1 MSNRNVLV
9 TGGAGYV
16 GSHVCKILKDKG
28 YTPVVFDNLSTGH
41 KEFVKWGPLY
51 VGDILSVNHLE
62 SAFREFSISSVI
74 HCAAKAYVSE
84 SVSDPIKYYRENIT
98 GSTNVLETFIKHG
111 GNYFVFSSSCAVY
124 GNTTNIRIKEDHQTI
139 PINPYGFTKLAIEK
153 LILDLKNIHK
163 FNYAIL
169 RYFNAA
175 GAEPLNNIGELHE
188 PETHLIPLMMQSLKT
203 QEIFKIFGN
212 DYSTHDGTAI
222 RDFVHVSDIALA
234 HTNSLELLAS
244 SKQDVLC
251 NIGSGEEIS
260 VLDLVLQMQKLDPK
274 FQYVFEKRR
283 TGDPE
288 YLVAN
293 NEFSRTILKMDYTN
307 SNISNIL
314 KTAQQWSKNISIDS
328 NKSTI

>member
-1 MSNRNVLV
+1 MNNRNILV

-16 GSHVCKILKDKG
+16 GSHICKILKDKG

-51 VGDILSVNHLE
+51 VGDILSLSDLE
-62 SAFREFSISSVI
+62 SAFQKFSISSVI

-84 SVSDPIKYYRENIT
+84 SVSNPIKYYRENIN
-98 GSTNVLETFIKHG
+98 GSINLLETFIKYRG
-111 GNYFVFSSSCAVY
+111 SYFVFSSSCAVY
-124 GNTTNIRIKEDHQTI
+124 GNTTNIRIKENHEAT

-163 FNYAIL
+163 FNFAIL

-175 GAEPLNNIGELHE
+175 GAELESNIGEWHE
-188 PETHLIPLMMQSLKT
+188 PETHVIPLMINSLKT
-203 QEIFKIFGN
+203 QDAFKIFGN
-212 DYSTHDGTAI
+212 DYSTYDGTAI
-222 RDFVHVSDIALA
+222 RDFVHVSDLALA
-234 HTNSLELLAS
+234 HTNSLEFLAS
-244 SKQDVLC
+244 SKQDILC
-251 NIGSGEEIS
+251 NIGSGDEIS
-260 VLDLVLQMQKLDPK
+260 VLDLVLQMQKLDPE
-274 FQYVFEKRR
+274 FHYIFEKRR

-293 NEFSRTILKMDYTN
+293 NELSKIKLKMEYKN

-314 KTAQQWSKNISIDS
+314 KTALQWSKNITINS
-328 NKSTI
+328 NQ

>member
-16 GSHVCKILKDKG
+16 GSHICKILNDRG

-51 VGDILSVNHLE
+51 VGDILSLSDLDSV
-62 SAFREFSISSVI
+62 FREFSISSVI

-98 GSTNVLETFIKHG
+98 GSINVLDTFVRYG
-111 GNYFVFSSSCAVY
+111 GSYFVFSSSCAVY
-124 GNTTNIRIKEDHQTI
+124 GNTTKIRIKEDHETT

-153 LILDLKNIHK
+153 LIRDLKNIHK
-163 FNYAIL
+163 FNFAIL

-175 GAEPLNNIGELHE
+175 GAETQSDLGELHE
-188 PETHLIPLMMQSLKT
+188 PETHIIPLMMNSLKT
-203 QEIFKIFGN
+203 QSVFKIFGN

-222 RDFVHVSDIALA
+222 RDFVHVSDLALA
-234 HTNSLELLAS
+234 HINSLEFLSS

-251 NIGSGEEIS
+251 NIGSGDEIS

-274 FQYVFEKRR
+274 FQYIFENRR
-283 TGDPE
+283 VGDPE

-293 NEFSRTILKMDYTN
+293 NELSKIILKMEYTN
-307 SNISNIL
+307 SNIANIL
-314 KTAQQWSKNISIDS
+314 QTAQQWSKNISINLND
-328 NKSTI
+328 